1 MKGFRCALRRKLCQ
15 YKMKKTPETKKGLC
29 ILGKKKWFLRGCRVE
44 APEISQL
51 AKDCGL
57 SMTAARLLAVRGLVE
72 SKDIDEYFEPSLSTL
87 HSPELLKNLNL
98 ACELLLQAVQQ
109 KQQIAVFGDYD
120 ADGITSTSIMM
131 LVLQRMGGKVRY
143 YIPRRDSEGYGLNS
157 AAVQKL
163 ADEGVELLLT
173 LDNGI
178 AAFEQVKLAKDL
190 GLTVIVADHH
200 EVPFEISPTGS
211 VYKLPPADAVID
223 PKQRDCQYPYK
234 SICAG
239 MLAYKMAERLYELA
253 GLNWQQDFFEYLVF
267 AAIATVCDIM
277 DLADENRA
285 LVKFAL
291 QHLTETPNLG
301 LRALLEVNGL
311 NPEQV
316 SSYHIGFVLG
326 PCINASGRLQTAD
339 IAVNLFLSTNYAE
352 AQLLATQLVELNK
365 QRKQLSSEGVD
376 KVCLSIE
383 AEGLADDKVI
393 LVHQPD
399 LPESV
404 AGIVAGRI
412 KEIYDRPTFILAGE
426 QELVKGSGRSVDGYN
441 MFNALVECNELLE
454 MYGGHY
460 MATGLTIKRQNV
472 AELRRRL
479 NANCQ
484 LSVEDM
490 LPITYIDMAYLVERA
505 LAGMSFAQLIADMAP
520 FGHGNQAPLF
530 GDRDLEVRR
539 IQLLGDE
546 KNIIRFYFADRF
558 RQGLSTAISFRK
570 KAEFE
575 QMVLEQG
582 GEAMWQRLLRG
593 LPVNLSVDIVYSI
606 EINEFHNTKS
616 VQLQIKDLRLHQSR

>member
-1 MKGFRCALRRKLCQ
+1 M
-15 YKMKKTPETKKGLC
+15 EN
-29 ILGKKKWFLRGCRVE
+29 KKWFLRGCRVE

-51 AKDCGL
+51 AKECGL
-57 SMTAARLLAVRGLVE
+57 NMTAARLLAVRGLVE
-72 SKDIDEYFEPSLSTL
+72 RKDIEEYFKPDLTML
-87 HSPELLKNLNL
+87 HPPELLKNLGL

-109 KQQIAVFGDYD
+109 GKQIAVFGDYD

-131 LVLQRMGGKVRY
+131 LVLQRMGGNARY

-178 AAFEQVKLAKDL
+178 AAFEQVKLAKEL
-190 GLTVIVADHH
+190 GITVIVADHH
-200 EVPFEISPTGS
+200 EVPFEISPAGS
-211 VYKLPPADAVID
+211 IYKLPPADAVID
-223 PKQRDCQYPYK
+223 PKQRDCQYPCK

-253 GLNWQQDFFEYLVF
+253 GLDWQQDFLEYLIF

-277 DLADENRA
+277 DLVDENRA

-291 QHLTETPNLG
+291 QYLAEAPNLG

-311 NPEQV
+311 NPAQIT
-316 SSYHIGFVLG
+316 SYHIGFVLG

-339 IAVNLFLSTNYAE
+339 IAVNLFLSNDYAE
-352 AQLLATQLVELNK
+352 AQRLAVQLVELNER
-365 QRKQLSSEGVD
+365 RKQLSSEGVD

-383 AEGLADDKVI
+383 AGGFAEDKVI

-426 QELVKGSGRSVDGYN
+426 QEQVKGSGRSVDGYN
-441 MFNALVECNELLE
+441 MFNALVECDELLE

-479 NANCQ
+479 NENCQ
-484 LSVEDM
+484 LSLEDM
-490 LPITYIDMAYLVERA
+490 LPATYIDMAYPVERA

-546 KNIIRFYFADRF
+546 KKIIRFYFADRF
-558 RQGLSTAISFRK
+558 RQGLSPAISFRK

-575 QMVLEQG
+575 QLVLEQG
-582 GEAMWQRLLRG
+582 GEEMWQRLLRG
-593 LPVNLSVDIVYSI
+593 LPVNLSLDIVYSI

>member
-1 MKGFRCALRRKLCQ
+1 M
-15 YKMKKTPETKKGLC
+15 
-29 ILGKKKWFLRGCRVE
+29 GKKKWFLRGCRVE

-72 SKDIDEYFEPSLSTL
+72 RKDIDEYFEPSLSTL

-339 IAVNLFLSTNYAE
+339 IAVNLFLSSNYAE
-352 AQLLATQLVELNK
+352 AQHLATQLVELNK
-365 QRKQLSSEGVD
+365 QRKQLSSE
-376 KVCLSIE
+376 
-383 AEGLADDKVI
+383 
-393 LVHQPD
+393 
-399 LPESV
+399 
-404 AGIVAGRI
+404 
-412 KEIYDRPTFILAGE
+412 
-426 QELVKGSGRSVDGYN
+426 
-441 MFNALVECNELLE
+441 
-454 MYGGHY
+454 
-460 MATGLTIKRQNV
+460 
-472 AELRRRL
+472 
-479 NANCQ
+479 
-484 LSVEDM
+484 
-490 LPITYIDMAYLVERA
+490 
-505 LAGMSFAQLIADMAP
+505 
-520 FGHGNQAPLF
+520 
-530 GDRDLEVRR
+530 
-539 IQLLGDE
+539 
-546 KNIIRFYFADRF
+546 
-558 RQGLSTAISFRK
+558 
-570 KAEFE
+570 
-575 QMVLEQG
+575 
-582 GEAMWQRLLRG
+582 
-593 LPVNLSVDIVYSI
+593 
-606 EINEFHNTKS
+606 
-616 VQLQIKDLRLHQSR
+616 

>member
-1 MKGFRCALRRKLCQ
+1 M
-15 YKMKKTPETKKGLC
+15 
-29 ILGKKKWFLRGCRVE
+29 GKKKWFLRGCRVE

-72 SKDIDEYFEPSLSTL
+72 RKDIDEYFEPSLSTL

-131 LVLQRMGGKVRY
+131 LVLQRMGGNVRY

-339 IAVNLFLSTNYAE
+339 IAVNLFLSSNYAE
-352 AQLLATQLVELNK
+352 AQHLATQLVELNK

-383 AEGLADDKVI
+383 SERLADDKVI

-490 LPITYIDMAYLVERA
+490 LPITYIDMAYPVERA

-593 LPVNLSVDIVYSI
+593 LPDIVYSI

>member
-1 MKGFRCALRRKLCQ
+1 M
-15 YKMKKTPETKKGLC
+15 
-29 ILGKKKWFLRGCRVE
+29 
-44 APEISQL
+44 
-51 AKDCGL
+51 
-57 SMTAARLLAVRGLVE
+57 
-72 SKDIDEYFEPSLSTL
+72 
-87 HSPELLKNLNL
+87 
-98 ACELLLQAVQQ
+98 
-109 KQQIAVFGDYD
+109 
-120 ADGITSTSIMM
+120 
-131 LVLQRMGGKVRY
+131 
-143 YIPRRDSEGYGLNS
+143 
-157 AAVQKL
+157 
-163 ADEGVELLLT
+163 
-173 LDNGI
+173 
-178 AAFEQVKLAKDL
+178 
-190 GLTVIVADHH
+190 
-200 EVPFEISPTGS
+200 
-211 VYKLPPADAVID
+211 
-223 PKQRDCQYPYK
+223 
-234 SICAG
+234 
-239 MLAYKMAERLYELA
+239 
-253 GLNWQQDFFEYLVF
+253 
-267 AAIATVCDIM
+267 
-277 DLADENRA
+277 
-285 LVKFAL
+285 
-291 QHLTETPNLG
+291 
-301 LRALLEVNGL
+301 
-311 NPEQV
+311 
-316 SSYHIGFVLG
+316 
-326 PCINASGRLQTAD
+326 
-339 IAVNLFLSTNYAE
+339 
-352 AQLLATQLVELNK
+352 
-365 QRKQLSSEGVD
+365 
-376 KVCLSIE
+376 
-383 AEGLADDKVI
+383 
-393 LVHQPD
+393 
-399 LPESV
+399 
-404 AGIVAGRI
+404 AGRI

-490 LPITYIDMAYLVERA
+490 LPITYIDMAYPVERA